1 MFGARR
7 FARATGGA
15 AGNVPASP
23 EVLRARAIGLLAR
36 RDHSRAELRRKLAR
50 LSAATTDIE
59 VLLDALEAEGL
70 LSDQRFAAGVA
81 RVRGARFGSQRVA
94 NELRQ
99 KGVGAEVAGL
109 VADLKAGDLELAQA
123 VWERKF
129 GVAPANAAERARQMR
144 FLQAR
149 GFPGDVIRKVVP
161 KAGADACDQ

>member
-7 FARATGGA
+7 FARATGGDAGHDA
-15 AGNVPASP
+15 ATPQ
-23 EVLRARAIGLLAR
+23 VLRARAIGWLAR
-36 RDHSRAELRRKLAR
+36 RDHSRVELRQKLAR
-50 LSAATTDIE
+50 LSAASADIE
-59 VLLDALEAEGL
+59 ALLDALEAERL
-70 LSDQRFAAGVA
+70 LSDQRYAAGVA

-109 VADLKAGDLELAQA
+109 VADLRAGDLELARS

-161 KAGADACDQ
+161 KAGVESCDQ